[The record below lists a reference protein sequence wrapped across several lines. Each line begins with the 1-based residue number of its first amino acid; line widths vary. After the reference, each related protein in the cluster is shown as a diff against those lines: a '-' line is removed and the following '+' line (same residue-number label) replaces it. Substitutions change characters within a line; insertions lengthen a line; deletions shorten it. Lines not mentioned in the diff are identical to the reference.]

1 MYKRTIVIN
10 SLGDITEEIEKET
23 TEEYRQL
30 AEESKVLTEIFKDL
44 SFITSQGYDSL
55 EDIQYSTENTISN
68 TDLGNKH
75 IIQAAKIKKKT
86 NKKILIFSSL
96 GGATL
101 GGIIG
106 GGLGSVL
113 NVPGMT
119 LGSHIGVVLGSLL
132 SGSIVGSGAG
142 LIGGLTFT

>member
-86 NKKILIFSSL
+86 NKKILIFSS
-96 GGATL
+96 
-101 GGIIG
+101 
-106 GGLGSVL
+106 
-113 NVPGMT
+113 
-119 LGSHIGVVLGSLL
+119 
-132 SGSIVGSGAG
+132 
-142 LIGGLTFT
+142 